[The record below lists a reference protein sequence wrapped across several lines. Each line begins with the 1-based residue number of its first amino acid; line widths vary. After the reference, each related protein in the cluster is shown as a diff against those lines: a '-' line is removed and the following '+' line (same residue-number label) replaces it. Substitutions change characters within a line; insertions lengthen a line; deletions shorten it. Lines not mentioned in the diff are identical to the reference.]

1 MNIFEFRKKYKNS
14 EQYEV
19 IVLADEEATNE
30 RIDKLEERGF
40 ILEEFN
46 SVMEW
51 VQSFGGEWTDGE
63 LLDLLIDLADRKQT
77 EYEI

>member
-1 MNIFEFRKKYKNS
+1 MNIFEFRKKYENS

-40 ILEEFN
+40 IVEEFN
-46 SVMEW
+46 SVIDW

>member
-1 MNIFEFRKKYKNS
+1 MNIFEFRKKYENS

-46 SVMEW
+46 SVIDW

>member
-1 MNIFEFRKKYKNS
+1 MNIFEFRKKYENS

-46 SVMEW
+46 SVIDW
-51 VQSFGGEWTDGE
+51 VRSFGGEWTDGE